1 MDLFISHL
9 RRWFVVAA
17 VVLCLV
23 VLAVYFHARH
33 TIQNALTQV
42 PDKLGIQIQ
51 QSAQDF
57 TISKSDHGRT
67 IFKLQA
73 NKAVQFKDGGQADLH
88 DVTITIYGRDSARFD
103 QVYGKNFVYDP
114 RSGDVTSKGEVSIDL
129 QANPKGAASP
139 DQTAPMELKNPLH
152 VKTTNLVFNQKTG
165 DAWTPSL
172 VEFYVPQTSGSAVGA
187 KYSAQ
192 DNLLTLQSQVRMT
205 VGEAA
210 PLKILAQ
217 HAVLGKVPRQIVMQ
231 HPQTESRQWK
241 GQSDEATLFLREDN
255 TLDHAIAVGDVMID
269 SVEPQSSNDQ
279 RSSAKS
285 SSHPNSSPAPSHV
298 TAQKLEVAM
307 GLRNQMKNAVFSGD
321 VRLKTEGPQPTDSTA
336 GRAALTFKAR
346 NILTKVHADQQVKLM
361 QHQGS
366 AANVQDVAVAAPTI
380 DMFVVDGNRL
390 TRAETIGPPEI
401 TLLPPD
407 GKSGARTHVTADKF
421 VAQFDSMGQISHVHG
436 EARAHVVTTE
446 PPQNNV
452 PQPERV
458 STSDSIDGYF
468 RPGTGI
474 ETLLQTGHF
483 TYQAG
488 TQQAFAERA
497 RYTPAD
503 QILLLTGAPRV
514 LDSGMATTART
525 VKLNRATGD
534 GFAEGGVKTT
544 YSDLKAQPNG
554 ALLASSDPIHV
565 TSESMTAHN
574 SPSTATYKGKARLWQ
589 DANMVEAPTI
599 QFQKDQ
605 RIIVA
610 DSSSQQKVSTA
621 LTSTDKSGKST
632 PVHVTSDHLVYHDSE
647 RKAHYEGDVL
657 ARDPDFTA
665 TSDQM
670 DVFFAPATQS
680 LDSRSSPSAISP
692 RAQPTVSST
701 EQMPAASQTSPP
713 PAKLEKII
721 ASGSVVVTQPTRHA
735 TGDKLTYTSEDDR
748 FILTGGPP
756 SIFDAERGKITGVSL
771 TLFRRDDRVIV
782 DGNSSLPAVT
792 NTRVVR

>member
-9 RRWFVVAA
+9 RRWFAAAA
-17 VVLCLV
+17 VALCLI

-33 TIQNALTQV
+33 SVQNALTQV
-42 PDKLGIQIQ
+42 PDKLGIQVQ

-57 TISKSDHGRT
+57 TISKSDQGRT
-67 IFKLQA
+67 LFKLQA
-73 NKAVQFKDGGQADLH
+73 NKAVQYKVGGRAELH
-88 DVTITIYGRDSARFD
+88 DVTITIYGRDSSRFD
-103 QVYGKNFVYDP
+103 QVYGKSFEFDQ

-129 QANPKGAASP
+129 QANPQGAANA
-139 DQTAPMELKNPLH
+139 DQAAPKELKDPIHL
-152 VKTTNLVFNQKTG
+152 KTTNLVFNQKTG
-165 DAWTPSL
+165 DAWTDSL
-172 VEFYVPQTSGSAVGA
+172 VEFHVPQTSGSAVGA

-192 DNLLTLQSQVRMT
+192 DNLLTLQSEVKMT

-217 HAVLGKVPRQIVMQ
+217 HAVLGKIPRQIVLQ
-231 HPQTESRQWK
+231 HPQTESRKGK
-241 GQSDEATLFLREDN
+241 GQANEATLFLREDN
-255 TLDHAIAVGDVMID
+255 SLDHAIAVGNVIVD
-269 SVEPQSSNDQ
+269 SVAAHSSKKQ
-279 RSSAKS
+279 RSSS
-285 SSHPNSSPAPSHV
+285 RPNSGPTASHV
-298 TAQKLEVAM
+298 TAQRLEVAM
-307 GLRNQMKNAVFSGD
+307 GARNRIKNAAFSGN
-321 VRLKTEGPQPTDSTA
+321 VQLKTEGAQPIESTA
-336 GRAALTFKAR
+336 GRAALIFTGR
-346 NILTKVHADQQVKLM
+346 NILTRVHADQQVKLM

-366 AANVQDVAVAAPTI
+366 AAKAQDVAIAAPTI
-380 DMFVVDGNRL
+380 DMFMANGNRL
-390 TRAETIGPPEI
+390 SRAETTGPPQI
-401 TLLPPD
+401 TLFPPD
-407 GKSGARTHVTADKF
+407 GKSGAQTRVAADKF
-421 VAQFDSMGQISHVHG
+421 VARFDSMGQISHIHG
-436 EARAHVVTTE
+436 EAHARVVTTE

-474 ETLLQTGHF
+474 EALLQTGHF
-483 TYQAG
+483 AYQAG
-488 TQQAFAERA
+488 TQQAFADRA

-503 QILLLTGAPRV
+503 QVLVLTGTPRI
-514 LDSGMATTART
+514 LDSGMATTAHS

-534 GFAEGGVKTT
+534 GFAEGSVKTT

-565 TSESMTAHN
+565 IADSMAAHN
-574 SPSTATYKGKARLWQ
+574 SPSIATYKGNARLWQ

-599 QFQKDQ
+599 EFQKDQ
-605 RIIVA
+605 RMIVA

-632 PVHVTSDHLVYHDSE
+632 PVHITSNHLVYRDSE
-647 RKAHYEGDVL
+647 REAKYQGEVL
-657 ARDPDFTA
+657 ARGPDMTL
-665 TSDQM
+665 TSSQM
-670 DVFFAPATQS
+670 EVFFAPASQS
-680 LDSRSSPSAISP
+680 AEK
-692 RAQPTVSST
+692 RAPGDTT
-701 EQMPAASQTSPP
+701 
-713 PAKLEKII
+713 AKLQKII

-782 DGNSSLPAVT
+782 DGSSSLPAVT

>member
-9 RRWFVVAA
+9 RRWFAVAGVA
-17 VVLCLV
+17 LCLV

-33 TIQNALTQV
+33 SVQNALTQI
-42 PDKLGIQIQ
+42 PDKLGIQVQ

-57 TISKSDHGRT
+57 TISKSDQGRT
-67 IFKLQA
+67 LFKLQA
-73 NKAVQFKDGGQADLH
+73 NKAVQYKAGGRAELH
-88 DVTITIYGRDSARFD
+88 DVTITIYGRDSSRFD
-103 QVYGKNFVYDP
+103 QVYGKNFEYDQ

-129 QANPKGAASP
+129 QANPQGATNP
-139 DQTAPMELKNPLH
+139 DQAAPKELKNPIHL
-152 VKTTNLVFNQKTG
+152 KTTNLVFNQKTG
-165 DAWTPSL
+165 DAWTASL
-172 VEFYVPQTSGSAVGA
+172 VEFHVPQTSGSAVGA
-187 KYSAQ
+187 RYSAQ

-210 PLKILAQ
+210 PLKMLAQ
-217 HAVLGKVPRQIVMQ
+217 QAVLGKNPRQIVLQ
-231 HPQTESRQWK
+231 HPQTESRQGR
-241 GQSDEATLFLREDN
+241 GQANEATLFLREDN
-255 TLDHAIAVGDVMID
+255 TLDHAFAVGDVIVD
-269 SVEPQSSNDQ
+269 SVESRSSKNQ
-279 RSSAKS
+279 RSSTT
-285 SSHPNSSPAPSHV
+285 PNSGPTASHV
-298 TAQKLEVAM
+298 TAQRLEVAM
-307 GLRNQMKNAVFSGD
+307 GVRNQIKNAVFSGD
-321 VRLKTEGPQPTDSTA
+321 VHLKTEGLQPIESTA
-336 GRAALTFKAR
+336 GRAALAFRGR
-346 NILTKVHADQQVKLM
+346 NILTRVHADQQVKLM

-366 AANVQDVAVAAPTI
+366 AATAQDVAVTAPTI
-380 DMFVVDGNRL
+380 DMFMANGNRL
-390 TRAETIGPPEI
+390 SRVETTGPPEI

-407 GKSGARTHVTADKF
+407 GKSGAQTHVTADKF
-421 VAQFDSMGQISHVHG
+421 IARFDAMGQISHIHG
-436 EARAHVVTTE
+436 EPHARVLTTE
-446 PPQNNV
+446 PPQNDV

-474 ETLLQTGHF
+474 EALLQTGHF
-483 TYQAG
+483 AYQAG
-488 TQQAFAERA
+488 TQQAFADRA

-503 QILLLTGAPRV
+503 QILVLTGAPRI
-514 LDSGMATTART
+514 LDSGMVTTART

-534 GFAEGGVKTT
+534 GFAQGGVKTT

-565 TSESMTAHN
+565 TAESMTAHN
-574 SPSTATYKGKARLWQ
+574 SPSTATYKGNARLWQ
-589 DANMVEAPTI
+589 DANIVEAPTI

-632 PVHVTSDHLVYHDSE
+632 PVHITSNHLVYHDSE
-647 RKAHYEGDVL
+647 REANYQGDVL
-657 ARDPDFTA
+657 ARGPDMIL
-665 TSDQM
+665 TSTQM
-670 DVFFAPATQS
+670 DVFFASANQS
-680 LDSRSSPSAISP
+680 GER
-692 RAQPTVSST
+692 RA
-701 EQMPAASQTSPP
+701 PAAT

-721 ASGSVVVTQPTRHA
+721 ASGSVIVTQPTRHA

-782 DGNSSLPAVT
+782 DGSSSLPAVT

>member
-9 RRWFVVAA
+9 RRWFAAAA
-17 VVLCLV
+17 VVLCLI

-33 TIQNALTQV
+33 SVQNALTQV
-42 PDKLGIQIQ
+42 PDKLGIQVQ

-57 TISKSDHGRT
+57 TISKSDQGRT
-67 IFKLQA
+67 LFKLQA
-73 NKAVQFKDGGQADLH
+73 NKAVQYKIGGRAELH
-88 DVTITIYGRDSARFD
+88 DVTITIYGRDSSRFD
-103 QVYGKNFVYDP
+103 QVYGKTFEFDQ
-114 RSGDVTSKGEVSIDL
+114 RSGDVISKGEVSIDL
-129 QANPKGAASP
+129 QANPQGAANA
-139 DQTAPMELKNPLH
+139 DQAAPKELKDPIH

-165 DAWTPSL
+165 DAWTASL
-172 VEFYVPQTSGSAVGA
+172 VEFHVPQTSGSAVGA

-192 DNLLTLQSQVRMT
+192 DNLLTLQSEVKMT

-217 HAVLGKVPRQIVMQ
+217 HAVLGKIPRQIVLQ
-231 HPQTESRQWK
+231 HPQTESRQGK
-241 GQSDEATLFLREDN
+241 GQADEATLFLREDN
-255 TLDHAIAVGDVMID
+255 SLDHAIAIGNVVVD
-269 SVEPQSSNDQ
+269 SSESHSSQ
-279 RSSAKS
+279 KRSSTTPTS
-285 SSHPNSSPAPSHV
+285 TSHV
-298 TAQKLEVAM
+298 TAQKLEVTM
-307 GLRNQMKNAVFSGD
+307 GVRNQAKNAVFSGN
-321 VRLKTEGPQPTDSTA
+321 VHLKTEGSQPVESTA
-336 GRAALTFKAR
+336 GRAALIFR
-346 NILTKVHADQQVKLM
+346 GRDVLTRVHADQQVKLM

-366 AANVQDVAVAAPTI
+366 GAKAQDVTVAAPTI
-380 DMFVVDGNRL
+380 DMFIANGNRL
-390 TRAETIGPPEI
+390 TRAETVGPPEI
-401 TLLPPD
+401 TLLPP
-407 GKSGARTHVTADKF
+407 GEKSGAQTHVTADKF
-421 VAQFDSMGQISHVHG
+421 VARFDSMGQISHIHG
-436 EARAHVVTTE
+436 EAHARVVTTE
-446 PPQNNV
+446 PPQNNI

-474 ETLLQTGHF
+474 EALLQTGNF
-483 TYQAG
+483 TYKSG

-503 QILLLTGAPRV
+503 QILVLTGTPRI

-565 TSESMTAHN
+565 TADSMTAHN
-574 SPSTATYKGKARLWQ
+574 SPSIATYKDNARLWQ
-589 DANMVEAPTI
+589 DVNMVEAPTI

-605 RIIVA
+605 RMIVA
-610 DSSSQQKVSTA
+610 DSSSQQQVSTA
-621 LTSTDKSGKST
+621 LTSTDKAGKST
-632 PVHVTSDHLVYHDSE
+632 PVHITSNHLVYRDSE
-647 RKAHYEGDVL
+647 REANYQGEVL
-657 ARDPDFTA
+657 ARGPDMTL
-665 TSDQM
+665 TSSQM
-670 DVFFAPATQS
+670 EVFFAPA
-680 LDSRSSPSAISP
+680 SRSAKT
-692 RAQPTVSST
+692 AA
-701 EQMPAASQTSPP
+701 PADT

-735 TGDKLTYTSEDDR
+735 TGDKLTYTAEDDR

-756 SIFDAERGKITGVSL
+756 SIFDAERDKITGVSL

-782 DGNSSLPAVT
+782 DGSSSLPAVT